1 MNEAEQEL
9 EEKLAEVRRGYV
21 ARLPGR
27 MQEVYELLDAVR
39 AGDEEATSSLHRQ
52 IHSLTGS
59 LGTFG
64 YQELSLLARIIERKL
79 KAVVH
84 QEITLDATLLAEI
97 ESEIAQLEAGTRTLQ
112 AGHDEAAQT
121 SGAQPGKAPLIFVL
135 DHEQASGEA
144 LAGQIGSFGYD
155 TRAFTRLDGLVQ
167 AMVSARPQVI
177 LMRLATSDPA
187 HLEQIDMLDTIRS
200 EGEHSTPPVIFIG
213 DRGDLETRLA
223 AVRAGAVGFFTM
235 PVDINALMDR
245 MDTITLKAHAVPYR
259 VLIVDDDSDL
269 GSHYT
274 LLLRKVGIEAR
285 HLTNPMELLTVI
297 DEFKP
302 ELILMD
308 LYMPKCTGIELAKV
322 VRQNNAYLGIP
333 IIFLSSETSMSMQ
346 FHALSQ
352 GGDGFITKP
361 ISDEDL
367 INSVLVRSERT
378 RAVSSHLAK
387 DSLTGLLNHSTSKD
401 MVGTE
406 FQRALRSGNPLSCV
420 MLDLD
425 HFKQVN
431 DSHGHMMGDHVI
443 ATLSRVLQQ
452 RLRETDIIGRYGGEE
467 FIVLMPNTPADAA
480 YRVIDELRRR
490 FAQLVHHA
498 ETQDFTVT
506 LSAGISES
514 TYFDDADQMINA
526 ADEALYRAKSGGR
539 DQVRVAVGPQDHSSM
554 G

>member
-308 LYMPKCTGIELAKV
+308 LYMPECTGIELAKV